1 MARYIREVV
10 LNRPDDFVQY
20 IMSDFIFKHGF
31 HMAEFKGERILRAG
45 GGLIEIPKFMIW
57 SYQNGVFHVEAWTR
71 NLWLPGVYGREIAM
85 TGFLGCV
92 PKSAYKKD
100 IEELIGLLTQP
111 LYMPNAG
118 QPGYGAPGQPGY
130 GMPGQDGYGAP
141 GQPGYGMPGQDGYGP
156 QGQSGC
162 GMPGQG
168 GYGSSGQP
176 GYGVPPQ
183 PIYVRGTDL
192 SQYATMALIFSIIGI
207 VTSFVG
213 GMFGILFGALG
224 IVYGNKSLQSSKR
237 GMAVA
242 GIVIGI
248 IGTVLGALVLIG
260 SLLYLSI

>member
-111 LYMPNAG
+111 LYTPNAG
-118 QPGYGAPGQPGY
+118 QPGYGSSGQPGY
-130 GMPGQDGYGAP
+130 GMPGQGGYGS
-141 GQPGYGMPGQDGYGP
+141 

-192 SQYATMALIFSIIGI
+192 SQYATMALIFSLIGI

-224 IVYGNKSLQSSKR
+224 IVYGNKALQSSKR

-248 IGTVLGALVLIG
+248 IGTVFGALVLIG
-260 SLLYLSI
+260 SLLYLII